1 MLIIWQSFGM
11 YVLLPARGQSIWAGF
26 FVSIYT
32 KASKFSF
39 SLTSWNMWQ
48 EERSHV
54 VSPCGV
60 IIRLIHERKGKYLLE
75 VSLISVTGGWQCRND
90 Y

>member
-1 MLIIWQSFGM
+1 MA
-11 YVLLPARGQSIWAGF
+11 VLRDVCVVASPRAEHLGWF